1 MRNMKKVLVV
11 GLALLASLVIGPTG
25 AQARNPEL
33 ALPEKVEVK
42 HRACQEIL
50 RLGTKYQV
58 EGLFSKEFVAGQVCY
73 TRTDLAVVLEL
84 LTEKLAEKVVK
95 EGSAAVAKEDL
106 VLLAEIQ
113 DELRGEMLLARTRT
127 FQQRR
132 EGLGTRLTAITK
144 NISLSGGLVGV
155 VQGSIGNEPSDHAD
169 VVGRGDL
176 VFSFKVGE
184 NTIAVIDVEATG
196 GDGIDTRVPSFS
208 LLNAVAGSTGDTVRF
223 REAWVEHAAFDE
235 RLIFT
240 AGKIDLTNYFDANGV
255 ANDENSQFLAGAF
268 VNSAVL
274 GAPGNG
280 PGARLQAKLG
290 ESLTFGFGYG
300 SGDTDTE
307 DVFSYGYGIAEL
319 DYTVKVGELEGT
331 YRVYGSLDGARADG
345 EVKLHDKNAI
355 GFGISADQQVTDKLT
370 LFVRYGQ
377 RDEDV
382 YTTKMAWSTGW
393 QYAGLLAERT
403 DDVLGFAYGQVK
415 AVGAEAQ
422 EKLVELYYKVQV
434 NEQISIAPVVQY
446 LIDPLGDSSR
456 DDVVA
461 LGLRS
466 LISF

>member
-11 GLALLASLVIGPTG
+11 GLALLGSLVVGSTG
-25 AQARNPEL
+25 AQARNPEF

-42 HRACQEIL
+42 HKACQEIL
-50 RLGTKYQV
+50 RLAATYQV
-58 EGLFSKEFVAGQVCY
+58 EGLFSKEFEAGQVCY

-106 VLLAEIQ
+106 VLLAELQ

-155 VQGSIGNEPSDHAD
+155 LQGSIGNEPSDHVD

-196 GDGIDTRVPSFS
+196 GNGIDTRVPSFS

-235 RLIFT
+235 RLILT

-290 ESLTFGFGYG
+290 EPLTFGLGYG

-307 DVFSYGYGIAEL
+307 DVFSHGYGIAEL
-319 DYTVKVGELEGT
+319 DYTLKVGELEGN

-345 EVKLHDKNAI
+345 EVKLQEKNAF

-382 YTTKMAWSTGW
+382 YATKMAWSAGG
-393 QYAGLLAERT
+393 QYAGLLPERK

-415 AVGAEAQ
+415 AVGADSQ
-422 EKLVELYYKVQV
+422 EKLAELYYKVQV

-446 LIDPLGDSSR
+446 LINPLGDSSR